1 MALGTGHCPL
11 PWALPAGH
19 CPWALPGARWAL
31 PSAWCPAGIAQC
43 LVGIA
48 RCPAGIAQCLVGIAR
63 CPAGIAWCPVPG
75 RHCLVPGRH
84 FSVPGA
90 WQLVTFGVVSECHH
104 HAKLLS
110 EQPCST
116 SPALLCHCPLFPTHP
131 ALLPLPLDSTPN
143 SLYIPTPV
151 PARYLTLMV
160 SMMLGRP
167 QKMRMI

>member
-1 MALGTGHCPL
+1 LCRSGTGWGLSLAPLQSPLWWEALAYYFSPRSNRLIASGTACGHCPV
-11 PWALPAGH
+11 PGRHCSVPGGH
-19 CPWALPGARWAL
+19 CL
-31 PSAWCPAGIAQC
+31 
-43 LVGIA
+43 
-48 RCPAGIAQCLVGIAR
+48 
-63 CPAGIAWCPVPG
+63 VPG

-84 FSVPGA
+84 FSVSGA
-90 WQLVTFGVVSECHH
+90 WQLVTFWVASECHH
-104 HAKLLS
+104 HAKLLP

-116 SPALLCHCPLFPTHP
+116 SPALLCHCPLLPTHP